1 MTSDVSSG
9 GGRSTAGLFEEL
21 VWQHFYSD
29 MHFEEP
35 AVAQYVS
42 TLLADF
48 ARSDRFYAVQN
59 EAGKGLDDV
68 GEMLLESDPSYK
80 ANSFDRERAVRK
92 HMGDYTL
99 FITGLFPESLA
110 KCRNRRQIRLDG
122 FLDFVQTGKESYA
135 IVSSFD
141 QFEYRDEAPLFRR
154 LSEHFETCVMGL
166 NLVKQDLQNFQTELF
181 SRKEGP
187 FGSGGV
193 GSEALD

>member
-1 MTSDVSSG
+1 MTSDVSTG
-9 GGRSTAGLFEEL
+9 GGRSLRRLFEEL

-29 MHFEEP
+29 MHLEEP

-48 ARSDRFYAVQN
+48 ARSDRFYAVRN
-59 EAGKGLDDV
+59 EAGKPLDDL
-68 GEMLLESDPSYK
+68 GEMMVESDPMAK
-80 ANSFDRERAVRK
+80 ANSFDRERSVRK
-92 HMGDYTL
+92 HMGDYSL
-99 FITGLFPESLA
+99 FMSGLFPESLA
-110 KCRNRRQIRLDG
+110 KSRNRLKMRVDG

-166 NLVKQDLQNFQTELF
+166 NLVKQDLENFQAEVF
-181 SRKEGP
+181 RRKEGP
-187 FGSGGV
+187 LGLGEPDS
-193 GSEALD
+193 SAA

>member
-1 MTSDVSSG
+1 MTSDVSTG
-9 GGRSTAGLFEEL
+9 GGRSLRQLFEES
-21 VWQHFYSD
+21 VWRHFYAD
-29 MHFEEP
+29 MHLEEP

-48 ARSDRFYAVQN
+48 ARSDRLYAIQN
-59 EAGKGLDDV
+59 EAGKRLDDL
-68 GEMLLESDPSYK
+68 GEMLIESDPSSK
-80 ANSFDRERAVRK
+80 ASSFDRERAVRK

-99 FITGLFPESLA
+99 FMTGLFPESVG
-110 KCRNRRQIRLDG
+110 KSRSQRQIRLDG

-166 NLVKQDLQNFQTELF
+166 NLVKQDLENFQSELF
-181 SRKEGP
+181 SQRKAP
-187 FGSGGV
+187 LS
-193 GSEALD
+193 